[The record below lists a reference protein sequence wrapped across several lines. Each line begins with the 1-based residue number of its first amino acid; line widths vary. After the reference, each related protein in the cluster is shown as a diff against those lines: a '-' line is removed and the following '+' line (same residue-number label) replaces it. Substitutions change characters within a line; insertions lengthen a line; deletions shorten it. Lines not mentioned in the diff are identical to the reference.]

1 MMTRSRLEAFSD
13 GVIAIVLTIMML
25 DLKAPVTAEIS
36 GLRPLIP
43 AFLCH
48 VLSFVHVGIY
58 WNNHHHLFQ
67 AVRSVNGA
75 VLLAN
80 LHLLFWISLVPF
92 ATSWMGNSNFATWPV
107 VVYGVVLL
115 FSAIAYFV
123 LTHLLICHHDRDSTL
138 AKAMNSDFKGKLSLA
153 LYAAGIALAFVHPW
167 LACGVYSLVAA
178 MWLIPDRRIETTIS
192 NQQP

>member
-25 DLKAPVTAEIS
+25 DLKVPATGEIS
-36 GLRPLIP
+36 GLRPVIP
-43 AFLCH
+43 AFLSH
-48 VLSFVHVGIY
+48 VLSFVLVGIY

-92 ATSWMGNSNFATWPV
+92 GTSWLGSSNFATWPV
-107 VVYGVVLL
+107 VVYGIVQL
-115 FSAIAYFV
+115 FSAVAYFILV
-123 LTHLLICHHDRDSTL
+123 HLLVCHHGRDSTL
-138 AKAMNSDFKGKLSLA
+138 AKALTTDFKGKISLVLYALA
-153 LYAAGIALAFVHPW
+153 LPLAFLHPW
-167 LACGVYSLVAA
+167 LACGVCCLVAA
-178 MWLIPDRRIETTIS
+178 MWLIPDRRIETTIT
-192 NQQP
+192 QHQP